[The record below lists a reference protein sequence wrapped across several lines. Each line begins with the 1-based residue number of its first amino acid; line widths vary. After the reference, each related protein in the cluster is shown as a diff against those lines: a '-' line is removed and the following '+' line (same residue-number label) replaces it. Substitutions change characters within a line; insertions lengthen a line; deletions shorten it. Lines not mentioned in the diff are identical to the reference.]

1 MPTYEYRCTQ
11 CFFQFEL
18 KRGFK
23 DDSPVSCPKCQ
34 GQIQRLFSPV
44 PFILKGSGFYNTD
57 KDKKSGWRQKPGTE
71 ERMAD
76 AKLEVDK
83 TLEDD

>member
-11 CFFQFEL
+11 CLFQFEL

-34 GQIQRLFSPV
+34 GQTRRLFSPV
-44 PFILKGSGFYNTD
+44 PIILKGSGFYSTD
-57 KDKKSGWRQKPGTE
+57 KEKNSSRRKPGME
-71 ERMAD
+71 ESMAD

>member
-34 GQIQRLFSPV
+34 GRTQLLFSAV
-44 PFILKGSGFYNTD
+44 PIILKSSGFYNTD
-57 KDKKSGWRQKPGTE
+57 KDKKPGWRKPGMKKTV
-71 ERMAD
+71 AD
-76 AKLEVDK
+76 IKRALDK

>member
-44 PFILKGSGFYNTD
+44 PFILKGSGFYSTD
-57 KDKKSGWRQKPGTE
+57 KEKNSSWRKPGTKE
-71 ERMAD
+71 SMAD
-76 AKLEVDK
+76 AKLEADK

>member
-11 CFFQFEL
+11 CLFQFEL

-34 GQIQRLFSPV
+34 GRTQRLFSPV
-44 PFILKGSGFYNTD
+44 TVMLKRSGPYATD
-57 KDKKSGWRQKPGTE
+57 KDKIPGWPKPGRKKTV
-71 ERMAD
+71 AD
-76 AKLEVDK
+76 IKRRLDK
-83 TLEDD
+83 TQEDD

>member
-11 CFFQFEL
+11 CFFLFEL

-34 GQIQRLFSPV
+34 GRTQRLFSSV
-44 PFILKGSGFYNTD
+44 PIILKGSGFYSTD
-57 KDKKSGWRQKPGTE
+57 KEKKSWWRKPGME
-71 ERMAD
+71 ESMAD
-76 AKLEVDK
+76 AKPEVDK